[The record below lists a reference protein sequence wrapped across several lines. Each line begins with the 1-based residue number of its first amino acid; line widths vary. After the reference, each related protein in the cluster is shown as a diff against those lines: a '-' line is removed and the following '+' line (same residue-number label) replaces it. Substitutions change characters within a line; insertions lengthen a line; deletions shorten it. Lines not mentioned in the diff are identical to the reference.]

1 EVKPSYGL
9 SDEQIEKMLMDSLE
23 FAEEDIRRRQ
33 LIEARTEAET
43 VLRAAEKAL
52 AARGRELI
60 SEDEQAVI
68 RRASEE
74 LGEAVRGE
82 DHRVIREKIKQL
94 DDASHHLAEL
104 IMDGALLTALKDR
117 KASEVA

>member
-1 EVKPSYGL
+1 VKPSYGL